1 MVVALLVV
9 LVVLVLPH
17 QSADHLRIMLVV
29 EVVLVKALADQVA
42 TVVAVLAVREML
54 LVQRERLTREVVAVV
69 LLLTLDLI
77 LVVTLALELSSFL
90 MLAHNNS
97 VVV

>member
-1 MVVALLVV
+1 VELLEVM
-9 LVVLVLPH
+9 VVLVLPH
-17 QSADHLRIMLVV
+17 QSADHLRIMLAVV
-29 EVVLVKALADQVA
+29 RVLVKALADQVA

-54 LVQRERLTREVVAVV
+54 LVQRERLTREVVAAV

-77 LVVTLALELSSFL
+77 LVVTLAQVLSSSL
-90 MLAHNNS
+90 MLAYKNL